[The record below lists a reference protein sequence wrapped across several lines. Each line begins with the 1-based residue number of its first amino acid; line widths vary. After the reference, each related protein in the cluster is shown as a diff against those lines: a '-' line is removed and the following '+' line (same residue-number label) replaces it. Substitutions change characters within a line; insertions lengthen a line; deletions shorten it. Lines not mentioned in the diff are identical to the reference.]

1 MVAHCAPYVRPAG
14 LSLMFCSRE
23 EILAAPAAEREAY
36 YRIVGQIVDHPE
48 DYGFEHETPWKRNGK
63 KLSDNEHDDNY
74 ESMRNGDG
82 EIY

>member
-1 MVAHCAPYVRPAG
+1 MPCHCAPYVRPAG

-48 DYGFEHETPWKRNGK
+48 EYGFEQENEWQRKG
-63 KLSDNEHDDNY
+63 KLSANEIDDNR
-74 ESMRNGDG
+74 EAVRNGDS